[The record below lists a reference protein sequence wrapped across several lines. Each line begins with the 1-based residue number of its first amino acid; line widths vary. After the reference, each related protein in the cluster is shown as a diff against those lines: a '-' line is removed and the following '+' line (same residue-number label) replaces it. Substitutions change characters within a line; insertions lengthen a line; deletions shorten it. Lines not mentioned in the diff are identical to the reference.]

1 MPPKGVL
8 KVNVT
13 DCDSSGV
20 NQIAITDVLT
30 VEAVIK
36 NCCKKR
42 GLSEHLPWWLVVSD
56 AGEDPR
62 TDGVRQPAPLL
73 IAEILDDAASAG
85 KILTGLVWTLL
96 QDAAATA
103 EAKAAAD
110 AKAMR
115 AALKTSAAA
124 PVVPDN
130 FKIVCGILTSIG
142 CFSSFPKFQAEDLDD
157 STLDDLQ
164 DEYLVAAGLS
174 EHQAKLFIAEL
185 RTGDK
190 KSGAAPAAAVREGS
204 GSSQPSP
211 MPRISLDCP
220 DNFKNIAGALRRIG
234 CGAFL
239 QRFISEEIDDEMLG
253 DLEQEHLVDLG
264 MSVLQYVCMRPLFSF
279 VLDLALQVR
288 TIFARARACRRCGG
302 SGCC

>member
-20 NQIAITDVLT
+20 NQIAITDALT
-30 VEAVIK
+30 VEAVVK

-42 GLSEHLPWWLVVSD
+42 GLSEILPWWLVVSD

-62 TDGVRQPAPLL
+62 THGVRQPSALL
-73 IAEILDDAASAG
+73 ISEIIDDASSAG
-85 KILTGLVWTLL
+85 KDVPGMVWTLL

-103 EAKAAAD
+103 EAKAAAE
-110 AKAMR
+110 AKALR
-115 AALKTSAAA
+115 AASKASAA
-124 PVVPDN
+124 PPSVPDN
-130 FKIVCGILTSIG
+130 FKIVSGILTKIG
-142 CFSSFPKFQAEDLDD
+142 CLSSFPKFQAEDLDD
-157 STLDDLQ
+157 STLGDLQ
-164 DEYLVAAGLS
+164 EEYLVAAGLS
-174 EHQAKLFIAEL
+174 EHQAALFTAEL
-185 RTGDK
+185 RAGDK

-204 GSSQPSP
+204 GSSKPSP

-220 DNFKNIAGALRRIG
+220 ENFKTIAGALSRIG

-239 QRFISEEIDDEMLG
+239 QRFIAEEIDDEMLG

-264 MSVLQYVCMRPLFSF
+264 MSVLQCVCQRPP
-279 VLDLALQVR
+279 
-288 TIFARARACRRCGG
+288 
-302 SGCC
+302 